1 MAFPNLPS
9 AMPHLQTGKLKA
21 LGVTSA
27 KRSAAAP
34 QIPSLAEAGVTDYEM
49 STWYGL
55 IGPAN
60 MPAEVVRRLNRELRQ
75 VLADPAT
82 RSRLTLGIGALDSV
96 DCPVEGI
103 VQIVLDAT
111 TNCNIPVTL
120 DRSIGWHAGLYCRVS
135 DEPQVRYLT
144 A

>member
-9 AMPHLQTGKLKA
+9 AMPHIQAGKLKA
-21 LGVTSA
+21 LGVTTA

-60 MPAEVVRRLNRELRQ
+60 MPAEVVRRLNQELRQ

-82 RSRLTLGIGALDSV
+82 RSRLVTQGV
-96 DCPVEGI
+96 D
-103 VQIVLDAT
+103 
-111 TNCNIPVTL
+111 PVTG
-120 DRSIGWHAGLYCRVS
+120 SPEAFGQFIQ
-135 DEPQVRYLT
+135 DETRNWSTLLKKIKVDVN
-144 A
+144 